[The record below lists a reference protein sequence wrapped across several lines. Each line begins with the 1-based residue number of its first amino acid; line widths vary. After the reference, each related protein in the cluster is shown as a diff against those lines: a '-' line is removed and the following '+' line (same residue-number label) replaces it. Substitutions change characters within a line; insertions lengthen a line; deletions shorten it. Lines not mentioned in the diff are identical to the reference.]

1 MQKNKILTLLLGT
14 LFVMYLAIDDNTEAK
29 KNIMWAIK
37 NNPSSLYYLIIL
49 FLVAFL
55 TNLLF
60 AKLKEN
66 HVVETWLNKL
76 TQLHIN
82 KWLII
87 ISAII
92 LLAMVAMVFYF
103 SMTEN
108 ESISSINYINKS
120 Y

>member
-1 MQKNKILTLLLGT
+1 MKKTKILTLLLGT

-37 NNPSSLYYLIIL
+37 NNPSSLYYLIGL
-49 FLVAFL
+49 FLMAFL
-55 TNLLF
+55 INLLF

-66 HVVETWLNKL
+66 HVVETWINKL

-92 LLAMVAMVFYF
+92 LLAMVAMGFYF
-103 SMTEN
+103 STTED
-108 ESISSINYINKS
+108 ESISSINYINKL
-120 Y
+120 